1 MAKAPI
7 APNDFKEYVITY
19 EDVDNNTKSVIV
31 KAPNVYMAV
40 FLSAKKIKLSPITI
54 KVKSL

>member
-1 MAKAPI
+1 MTKEPI
-7 APNDFKEYVITY
+7 VPNDSKEYVVSY
-19 EDVDNNTKSVIV
+19 EDFNGNTKSVIV

-40 FLSAKKIKLSPITI
+40 FLSAKKIKLIPITI